1 MAVQN
6 SNGEILKEIK
16 ELKALIN
23 DVKTKQGAM
32 EKALL
37 KINKRLDL
45 KDFDLAKSTHAVSAF
60 LLKYCFTVTCNKY
73 KFCLNVYICIYMN
86 FILFQ
91 ANVTKIC
98 AKAYIQLGRFTKA
111 NASKAVSTT
120 Q

>member
-6 SNGEILKEIK
+6 TNGEIVKEIK

-23 DVKTKQGAM
+23 DVKTKQSDM

-37 KINKRLDL
+37 KISKRLDM
-45 KDFDLAKSTHAVSAF
+45 KDFDLAKSTHAVSAP

-86 FILFQ
+86 FVSGKCYQNMCQSIYS
-91 ANVTKIC
+91 AWAVHK
-98 AKAYIQLGRFTKA
+98 
-111 NASKAVSTT
+111 SKCK
-120 Q
+120 